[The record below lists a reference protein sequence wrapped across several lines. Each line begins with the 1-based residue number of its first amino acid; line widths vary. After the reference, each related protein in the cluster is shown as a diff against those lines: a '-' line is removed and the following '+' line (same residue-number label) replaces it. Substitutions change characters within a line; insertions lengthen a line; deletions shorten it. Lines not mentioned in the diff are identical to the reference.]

1 MIEKRPYWQEPSIE
15 VQESKLVEEG
25 KVAKF
30 SPLTELPI
38 AFSSWGYDTPLDAAP
53 VFCTYQ
59 FSDGT
64 SEEFLL
70 SYYRSS
76 PDGQLMLKLTITD
89 QNDDECSDYFTLRKV
104 KSDCY
109 VLTHH
114 YAEPE
119 FRYNPEDEDDWE
131 YNAIRA
137 GVETFGK
144 SFLSNEN
151 FAREDAINNSPF
163 KDLYLKAVATRNALV
178 GELMFDRTFSEVF
191 QHLTE
196 QLPLYV
202 KSTSYAPSYKTGK
215 TFERYYF
222 LDNPTDREI
231 TRGSIYFGPEYD
243 IAKEDIVIF
252 QAGLHNGKKLSFRN
266 QPVARI
272 QRNGEITWQ
281 SFENKQIFSLE
292 VRDFLQELMGDKS
305 EVVNRE
311 INEAAMVN
319 GPLFT
324 ADVAKQ
330 LVEAQGLII
339 YDKNSDY
346 GGDLL
351 IIRAE
356 PEVLATN
363 LVAMLRSNFGFT
375 QQGIQPV
382 THPKFPD
389 YYSDL
394 DFKFELF
401 ADVDRIFTKSFYK
414 ALSGTSN

>member
-1 MIEKRPYWQEPSIE
+1 MIQKRPYWQDPSIE
-15 VQESKLVEEG
+15 AEESKLIEEG
-25 KVAKF
+25 KFGKF
-30 SPLTELPI
+30 LPLTQLPI
-38 AFSSWGYDTPLDAAP
+38 AFSSWGYDTPMDAAP
-53 VFCTYQ
+53 VFGTYQ

-70 SYYRSS
+70 SHYRDS

-119 FRYNPEDEDDWE
+119 FRSNPEDEDDWE

-137 GVETFGK
+137 GVETFGA
-144 SFLSNEN
+144 SFTSNEN

-163 KDLYLKAVATRNALV
+163 KDLYLKDVATRNALA

-191 QHLTE
+191 HKVTK

-202 KSTSYAPSYKTGK
+202 KSKSYAPSYKTGE
-215 TFERYYF
+215 TFERYYL

-231 TRGSIYFGPEYD
+231 KGGSLYFGTEHN
-243 IAKEDIVIF
+243 ISKEDIVIF
-252 QAGLHNGKKLSFRN
+252 RAGLHNGKNLSFRN

-272 QRNGEITWQ
+272 QSNGEIDWQ
-281 SFENKQIFSLE
+281 SYEDKQTFSLE
-292 VRDFLQELMGDKS
+292 VRDFLQGLMGDKS

-311 INEAAMVN
+311 INEAAMMN

-330 LVEAQGLII
+330 LVEAQGSII

-351 IIRAE
+351 IIKAE

-363 LVAMLRSNFGFT
+363 FVAMLRSNFGFT
-375 QQGIQPV
+375 QQVIQPV
-382 THPKFPD
+382 THPNLPD
-389 YYSDL
+389 YYSDC

-401 ADVDRIFTKSFYK
+401 ADVDFIFTKSFYK
-414 ALSGTSN
+414 ALSSTSN

>member
-1 MIEKRPYWQEPSIE
+1 VIEKRPYWQEPSIE
-15 VQESKLVEEG
+15 AQESKLVEEG

-38 AFSSWGYDTPLDAAP
+38 AFCSWGYDSPLDAAP

-64 SEEFLL
+64 SERFLL
-70 SYYRSS
+70 SYYRDS
-76 PDGQLMLKLTITD
+76 PHGQLMLKLTITD
-89 QNDDECSDYFTLRKV
+89 PNDEECSNNFTLQKV
-104 KSDCY
+104 RADCF
-109 VLTHH
+109 VLSHH
-114 YAEPE
+114 YSEPE
-119 FRYNPEDEDDWE
+119 FRHNPDDEDDWE

-137 GVETFGK
+137 GVETFGA
-144 SFLSNEN
+144 SFSSNEN

-163 KDLYLKAVATRNALV
+163 KDLYLKAVASRNTLV
-178 GELMFDRTFSEVF
+178 GELMFDRTFTKVF

-215 TFERYYF
+215 TFERYFF

-252 QAGLHNGKKLSFRN
+252 QAGLHNGKNLSFRN

-272 QRNGEITWQ
+272 QSNGEITWQ

-305 EVVNRE
+305 EVVNRD
-311 INEAAMVN
+311 INEAAMMN

-330 LVEAQGLII
+330 LVESQGSII
-339 YDKNSDY
+339 YDKNSDQV
-346 GGDLL
+346 GDLL
-351 IIRAE
+351 IIKAE

-363 LVAMLRSNFGFT
+363 LVTMLRSNFGLT

-382 THPKFPD
+382 THPNLPD

-401 ADVDRIFTKSFYK
+401 ADVDPIFTKSFYK
-414 ALSGTSN
+414 ALSGTTN